1 MWYIG
6 IYFLHKYLHPIYF
19 KNAHIS
25 QLLDFIA
32 IQQLHGSAGKNRG
45 WTKAK
50 AASFRRTYG
59 QHRWR
64 QHRSPLCPQSE
75 DNDFWTDL
83 RATVPIPFSEH
94 GTRHDRTW
102 DETQSNAGRD
112 AIERGRAFADKY
124 RDWRANALQ
133 HLFHNQCY
141 SIEKHCLSTKKRYE
155 HLH

>member
-6 IYFLHKYLHPIYF
+6 IYFLHKHFHPIYF
-19 KNAHIS
+19 KNALIS
-25 QLLDFIA
+25 QLPDFVA

-50 AASFRRTYG
+50 AASFGRTYG
-59 QHRWR
+59 QNRWR

-83 RATVPIPFSEH
+83 RATVPIPFSER

-124 RDWRANALQ
+124 RDCDENMQIRNT
-133 HLFHNQCY
+133 
-141 SIEKHCLSTKKRYE
+141 KHGARNDVPSDL
-155 HLH
+155 

>member
-6 IYFLHKYLHPIYF
+6 IYFLHKYLHPINF

-50 AASFRRTYG
+50 AASFGRTYS

-75 DNDFWTDL
+75 DNDFCTDL
-83 RATVPIPFSEH
+83 RATVPIPFSER
-94 GTRHDRTW
+94 GTRHDRTR

-124 RDWRANALQ
+124 RDCDENMQIRNT
-133 HLFHNQCY
+133 
-141 SIEKHCLSTKKRYE
+141 KHGARNDVPPDL
-155 HLH
+155 

>member
-25 QLLDFIA
+25 QLPDFVA

-50 AASFRRTYG
+50 AASFGRTYG
-59 QHRWR
+59 QNRWR

-75 DNDFWTDL
+75 DNNFWTDL
-83 RATVPIPFSEH
+83 RATVPIPFSER

-124 RDWRANALQ
+124 RDCDENILIRNT
-133 HLFHNQCY
+133 
-141 SIEKHCLSTKKRYE
+141 KHGARNDVPPDL
-155 HLH
+155 

>member
-6 IYFLHKYLHPIYF
+6 IYFLHKYLHPINF

-50 AASFRRTYG
+50 AASFGRTYG

-83 RATVPIPFSEH
+83 CATVPIPFSER

-124 RDWRANALQ
+124 RDYDENMQIRNT
-133 HLFHNQCY
+133 
-141 SIEKHCLSTKKRYE
+141 KHGARNDVPPDL
-155 HLH
+155 

>member
-6 IYFLHKYLHPIYF
+6 IYFLHKYLHPINF

-50 AASFRRTYG
+50 AASLGRTYS

-83 RATVPIPFSEH
+83 RATVPIPFSERR
-94 GTRHDRTW
+94 TRHDRTW

-124 RDWRANALQ
+124 RDCDENMKIRNT
-133 HLFHNQCY
+133 
-141 SIEKHCLSTKKRYE
+141 KHGARNDMPPDL
-155 HLH
+155 

>member
-32 IQQLHGSAGKNRG
+32 IQQLHGSAGKTGDEQKRKQRVLG
-45 WTKAK
+45 VHTAKTAGVSTAAHFARKA
-50 AASFRRTYG
+50 RTTIFE
-59 QHRWR
+59 RTFA
-64 QHRSPLCPQSE
+64 PQSLFLSANAGRGTTE
-75 DNDFWTDL
+75 
-83 RATVPIPFSEH
+83 R

-124 RDWRANALQ
+124 RDYDENMLIRNT
-133 HLFHNQCY
+133 
-141 SIEKHCLSTKKRYE
+141 KHGARNDVPPDL
-155 HLH
+155 

>member
-6 IYFLHKYLHPIYF
+6 IYFLHKYLHPINF

-50 AASFRRTYG
+50 AASFGRTYG
-59 QHRWR
+59 QNRWR

-83 RATVPIPFSEH
+83 CATVPIPFSER

-124 RDWRANALQ
+124 RDCDENMQIRNT
-133 HLFHNQCY
+133 
-141 SIEKHCLSTKKRYE
+141 KHGARNDMPPDL
-155 HLH
+155 